1 MVELIHLYICSNRQF
16 MWIAHFEMIM
26 IVFKC
31 EFKLTSDQYHQRVKF
46 CRLYI
51 LTSHDFFLSILPQF
65 NLSSQI
71 FAIKKIDFT
80 KANTKELEHLS
91 REESILRNLC
101 NTKHENIVRYVTS
114 FKTDS
119 VLYIVTEL
127 CAGGSL
133 YDYLRQVKIGLEEHE
148 FKTYLEQILN
158 GVKVHL

>member
-1 MVELIHLYICSNRQF
+1 M
-16 MWIAHFEMIM
+16 
-26 IVFKC
+26 
-31 EFKLTSDQYHQRVKF
+31 KF
-46 CRLYI
+46 CLLYI
-51 LTSHDFFLSILPQF
+51 LTSHAFFFLSILQQF

>member
-1 MVELIHLYICSNRQF
+1 
-16 MWIAHFEMIM
+16 MWIQINIWSISLACEILPSLHFNKPC
-26 IVFKC
+26 F
-31 EFKLTSDQYHQRVKF
+31 
-46 CRLYI
+46 
-51 LTSHDFFLSILPQF
+51 FFLSILQQF
-65 NLSSQI
+65 NLSSKI